1 MRRIVGVIIFVL
13 GLLLVVLGA
22 IKILPGAV
30 QPGIFGILVGLVCFG
45 LSFVRRPDPGPDAPP
60 PLPWT
65 ERVTGIFYEPARIF
79 QNLRY
84 HPRWVAGFVVI
95 AIFSAIYN
103 VAFVQR
109 MTPEVIALAPIE
121 KSIEGG
127 WIPADRAEAIRE
139 QTREAARSP
148 ATRVTGPLTEIG
160 GILLFCAFF
169 AAIFLVLALI
179 FGGKL
184 NYWQAFCVA
193 VYSALPIIV
202 IDKALSLILLYIK
215 SPDDIEPL
223 KGARGLV
230 RADLG
235 ILFKASEHPYL
246 YVLGSSIGLLTLYG
260 LWLEATGLHYAGEKI
275 SSSSAWTIALIL
287 WAIGLCFGL
296 GAAALFPSFL

>member
-1 MRRIVGVIIFVL
+1 MVTLENVCRNPFKNIVDTHVTESMFHEARI
-13 GLLLVVLGA
+13 
-22 IKILPGAV
+22 PG
-30 QPGIFGILVGLVCFG
+30 
-45 LSFVRRPDPGPDAPP
+45 
-60 PLPWT
+60 T
-65 ERVTGIFYEPARIF
+65 ARIF

-84 HPRWVAGFVVI
+84 HPRWVAGFLVI
-95 AIFSAIYN
+95 AIFSAIYH

-127 WIPADRAEAIRE
+127 WIPADKAEAIRE

-160 GILLFCAFF
+160 GIFLFCAFF

-193 VYSALPIIV
+193 VYSALPIMV

-215 SPDDIEPL
+215 SPDDIDPL

-235 ILFKASEHPYL
+235 ILFKPSEHPYL
-246 YVLGSSIGLLTLYG
+246 YVLGSAFGLLTLYG
-260 LWLEATGLHYAGEKI
+260 LWLQATGLRYAGEKI

-287 WAIGLCFGL
+287 WGIGLCVGL